1 MLKNSKIWKHYVD
14 ETKSRQI
21 PSFNAWLGEH
31 SAKWGVSK
39 IIYHN
44 TKARDY
50 IAEMSLNR
58 IMHVFKKKKK
68 KSGSGEKTNH
78 F

>member
-1 MLKNSKIWKHYVD
+1 V
-14 ETKSRQI
+14 
-21 PSFNAWLGEH
+21 GEH
-31 SAKWGVSK
+31 SAKWRAYK

-58 IMHVFKKKKK
+58 IMHVLKKKKNQAVGK
-68 KSGSGEKTNH
+68 RRTIFNGIEIYSNHIEK
-78 F
+78 